1 MRAYDYYMHENC
13 MDVCL
18 QIIKV
23 PYRDDKRVKVKAV
36 WVNLGYTGNP
46 YVIHPQ
52 PSSYTILKED
62 LKHWKNITS
71 KIHDKRTK
79 PGLPV

>member
-46 YVIHPQ
+46 Y
-52 PSSYTILKED
+52 TILKED